1 SEKKGDPNT
10 EAREE
15 SSSAEDMYSQK
26 DNGVNT
32 DQNSAE
38 SPSSDDPIKTDQVPA
53 KDARE
58 DSIQSDLYKKPTQ
71 PTLDT
76 PNDAASVV
84 SLSINPQDQTS
95 TVGPENHRDTQAVLL
110 PSPESFKASLQVV
123 FFLDYLI
130 VLFIS
135 FTRYIFQKKKKTD
148 SRWRPQFLNT

>member
-1 SEKKGDPNT
+1 RNASNSGKILHISCCRYFFVDILSEKKGDPNT

-84 SLSINPQDQTS
+84 SLSTNPQDQTS

-110 PSPESFKASLQVV
+110 PLQKVFEKLLLIIVISSF
-123 FFLDYLI
+123 FFTP
-130 VLFIS
+130 F
-135 FTRYIFQKKKKTD
+135 
-148 SRWRPQFLNT
+148 